1 MIKRLAWAAVLSAS
15 MTAAGT
21 AAAWPTQTIRLVV
34 PFTPGTGI
42 DLVARTIG
50 PQLSERL
57 GQPVIV
63 ENRPGASGNIGTEA
77 VVRAQPDGHT
87 LLVSVNTLVM
97 NRSLYRKL
105 PYDPVR
111 DLTPITLTSWGSLML
126 VVHPKAPVQSVAE
139 LVSVGKQQP
148 GRLTYGSP
156 GVGTPHHMAMAL
168 FGATTGA
175 ELLHVP
181 YTGTAGAVTDLLSG
195 QIQTMFLPVHVGLQ
209 HVKAGKL
216 RALAI
221 SSPERVPQAPD
232 VPTLR
237 EAGLKEVDVE
247 MWYGVFAPRGTPAP
261 IVERLNRE
269 IHAALASP
277 QVKAA
282 FESQGMVPA
291 TSTPQE
297 FAALVERD
305 AQRWADVVARAKITA
320 D

>member
-1 MIKRLAWAAVLSAS
+1 

>member
-247 MWYGVFAPRGTPAP
+247 MWYGVFAPRGMPAP